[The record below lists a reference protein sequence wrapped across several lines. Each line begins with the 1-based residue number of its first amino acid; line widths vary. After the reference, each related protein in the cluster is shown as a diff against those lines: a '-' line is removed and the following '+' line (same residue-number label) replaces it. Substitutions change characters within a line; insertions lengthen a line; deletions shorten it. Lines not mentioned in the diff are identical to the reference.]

1 LRNEFL
7 DKLFKQILRSPAVDR
22 IYPNFSIAETRYP
35 QKYRVSFRLIMQG
48 ARFWVICVGCAL
60 NLMCMR
66 IPIIAFLTLA
76 TPAGGELAARA
87 IDPSAALTEVE
98 FREGTAEIDRRDAC
112 PTRAQTEDEVSLT
125 SGTIL
130 KNGHLARSTRDE
142 LFCGTGILR
151 VHKKLIEN
159 GATSQV
165 SPTVRDLPASDEL
178 AASKE
183 VRAAQ
188 LSPRESP
195 SYRFRLHHK
204 NKIESTVNTQP
215 LSFSTPSQHSTLNT
229 QHSTTVNT
237 QPLSFSTPSQ
247 HSTLNTQ
254 HSTIVNTQPL
264 SFSTPSQ
271 HSTVNSQQSTI
282 IPVQSELISLKSSH
296 HKDFTSLL
304 KTPATLAAKAEIPK
318 AVNSNAPQRRG
329 TLQISQAGNAEG
341 VYVAEVKIRF
351 VNSRG
356 EAVDKKG
363 NPVEGRISEDFIRG
377 ELKLKPGDN
386 YSPSVVRSDL
396 QQLQQLGLFDK
407 VTVSIEE
414 VGTDIN
420 VIYNVQE
427 RSARSF
433 GVSASLS
440 DDIGVAVPL
449 SYTDRTFAR
458 NPQRL
463 VVELQ
468 PSLRGIQ
475 YDVEFVSP
483 YVAAPDRL
491 GYSVRA
497 FGDRRISEIFNQDI
511 DLPNGNRVR
520 EIRRGGNLRFTRPL
534 GDWQSTLGLNYTN
547 ISTRDRNLNI
557 ARRDELGNPLTFSG
571 TGVDELYTVSFN
583 LMLDRRDN
591 PFNPTSGSIFSL
603 STEQSIPLGR
613 GNIVSNRLLANYI
626 QYVPVT
632 LLGLSESE
640 ALPEMLAF
648 NLQAGTVIGDL
659 PPTEAFR
666 LGGRNSVRTYDSG
679 DIGSGRSYFLASGEY
694 RFPVGRDVGGV
705 IFVDFE
711 SDLGTGESV
720 LGKPAVVRDKPG
732 TGAGV
737 GVGVRVRSRF
747 GLIRL
752 DMGVSDAGEIKFV
765 LGTRQRF

>member
-1 LRNEFL
+1 
-7 DKLFKQILRSPAVDR
+7 
-22 IYPNFSIAETRYP
+22 
-35 QKYRVSFRLIMQG
+35 
-48 ARFWVICVGCAL
+48 
-60 NLMCMR
+60 MR
-66 IPIIAFLTLA
+66 IPIIAFLSLA
-76 TPAGGELAARA
+76 APAGGELAARA
-87 IDPSAALTEVE
+87 IDPSAASTQAE

-112 PTRAQTEDEVSLT
+112 PTRAQREEDEVIGDNLT
-125 SGTIL
+125 SNRLSLLFVAKSRSPLTPLNKGGTRNML
-130 KNGHLARSTRDE
+130 KVPLIKGDLGGSRLDDKRHLLSVPVLNSHQSDE
-142 LFCGTGILR
+142 
-151 VHKKLIEN
+151 VN
-159 GATSQV
+159 
-165 SPTVRDLPASDEL
+165 PTVRDLPASDEL
-178 AASKE
+178 ATSPE

-195 SYRFRLHHK
+195 SYRFRLHQN
-204 NKIESTVNTQP
+204 NKVESTVNTQP
-215 LSFSTPSQHSTLNT
+215 FSFSTPSQQSTA
-229 QHSTTVNT
+229 
-237 QPLSFSTPSQ
+237 
-247 HSTLNTQ
+247 
-254 HSTIVNTQPL
+254 
-264 SFSTPSQ
+264 
-271 HSTVNSQQSTI
+271 NSQQSTV
-282 IPVQSELISLKSSH
+282 IPVQPELISLKSRH
-296 HKDFTSLL
+296 NKDFTSLL
-304 KTPATLAAKAEIPK
+304 KTPAAIAANPEIPE
-318 AVNSNAPQRRG
+318 AVNSNAQQLGG

-341 VYVAEVKIRF
+341 VYVADVKIRF

-377 ELKLKPGDN
+377 ELKLKAGDN
-386 YSPSVVRSDL
+386 YSREVVRSDL

-414 VGTDIN
+414 VGTDVN

-433 GVSASLS
+433 SVSATLS

-449 SYTDRTFAR
+449 SYTDRTFGRA
-458 NPQRL
+458 PQRL
-463 VVELQ
+463 AVELV
-468 PSLRGIQ
+468 PSLRGIEYQ
-475 YDVEFVSP
+475 IEFVSP
-483 YVAAPDRL
+483 YVVGEDRL
-491 GYSVRA
+491 GYSVRG
-497 FGDRRISEIFNQDI
+497 FRDRKTSEIFNKDI

-520 EIRRGGNLRFTRPL
+520 EIRMGGNLAFTRPL
-534 GDWQSTLGLNYTN
+534 GDWRGTLGLNYTN

-571 TGVDELYTVSFN
+571 SGVEELYTVSVGA
-583 LMLDRRDN
+583 LLDRRDN
-591 PFNPTSGSIFSL
+591 PFTPTSGSILSL

-626 QYVPVT
+626 QYIPVT
-632 LLGLSESE
+632 LLGRGESE

-666 LGGRNSVRTYDSG
+666 LGGRNSVRGYDTG

-694 RFPVGRDVGGV
+694 RFPVGQDVGGV
-705 IFVDFE
+705 IFVDFA
-711 SDLGTGESV
+711 SDLGTGDSV

-752 DMGVSDAGEIKFV
+752 DVGVSDSGDLKFI
-765 LGTRQRF
+765 LGTKQRF

>member
-1 LRNEFL
+1 
-7 DKLFKQILRSPAVDR
+7 
-22 IYPNFSIAETRYP
+22 
-35 QKYRVSFRLIMQG
+35 MQG
-48 ARFWVICVGCAL
+48 ARFWVICVGCGL

-76 TPAGGELAARA
+76 ALAGGELAARA
-87 IDPSAALTEVE
+87 IDPSAAPTEAE

-130 KNGHLARSTRDE
+130 KNGQDARSTRDE
-142 LFCGTGILR
+142 LFCGTGILP
-151 VHKKLIEN
+151 VDKKLIEN

-183 VRAAQ
+183 VRATQ

-195 SYRFRLHHK
+195 SYRFRLHDN
-204 NKIESTVNTQP
+204 NKIESTVNSQR
-215 LSFSTPSQHSTLNT
+215 LSFSTPSQQSAVNS
-229 QHSTTVNT
+229 QQASVNSQQSTVNSH
-237 QPLSFSTPSQ
+237 QSTVNSHQ
-247 HSTLNTQ
+247 ST
-254 HSTIVNTQPL
+254 VNSHQ
-264 SFSTPSQ
+264 
-271 HSTVNSQQSTI
+271 STVNSQQSTI
-282 IPVQSELISLKSSH
+282 IPVQ
-296 HKDFTSLL
+296 
-304 KTPATLAAKAEIPK
+304 PAATLAAKAEIPE
-318 AVNSNAPQRRG
+318 AVNSNARQLRG

-463 VVELQ
+463 SVELQ

-475 YDVEFVSP
+475 YDVQFVSP
-483 YVAAPDRL
+483 YVAAEDRL

-497 FGDRRISEIFNQDI
+497 FSDRRISEIFNQDI
-511 DLPNGNRVR
+511 DLPNGNWVR

-571 TGVDELYTVSFN
+571 TGVDELYTVSFGA
-583 LMLDRRDN
+583 MLDRRDN
-591 PFNPTSGSIFSL
+591 PFNPTNGSILSL

-632 LLGLSESE
+632 LLGLLESE

-666 LGGRNSVRTYDSG
+666 LGGRNSVRSYDSG
-679 DIGSGRSYFLASGEY
+679 DIGSGRTYFLASGEY

-705 IFVDFE
+705 IFVDFA
-711 SDLGTGESV
+711 SDLGTGDSV
-720 LGKPAVVRDKPG
+720 LGKPALVRDKPG

-752 DMGVSDAGEIKFV
+752 DMGVSDSGDLKFV
-765 LGTRQRF
+765 LGTKQRF

>member
-1 LRNEFL
+1 
-7 DKLFKQILRSPAVDR
+7 
-22 IYPNFSIAETRYP
+22 
-35 QKYRVSFRLIMQG
+35 
-48 ARFWVICVGCAL
+48 
-60 NLMCMR
+60 MR
-66 IPIIAFLTLA
+66 ISIIAFLTLA
-76 TPAGGELAARA
+76 ALGGGELAARA
-87 IDPSAALTEVE
+87 IDPSAAPTEAQ
-98 FREGTAEIDRRDAC
+98 FREGTAEAQ
-112 PTRAQTEDEVSLT
+112 RAQREEDEVIGDNLTLNPPSLLFVAKSRSPLTKGGHGGTAPTKGGTRNMLKVGLVKGDLGGSRLDDKRRTAEAQREEDEVSLT

-130 KNGHLARSTRDE
+130 QNGQDARSTRDE
-142 LFCGTGILR
+142 LFCGTGILP
-151 VHKKLIEN
+151 VHHKLIEN
-159 GATSQV
+159 GATS
-165 SPTVRDLPASDEL
+165 LKNGAASVNNGQDARSTRDEL
-178 AASKE
+178 FCGTGILPVHQKLIENGATSLKNGAASVKNGQDARSTRDELFGGTGMLAE

-195 SYRFRLHHK
+195 S
-204 NKIESTVNTQP
+204 
-215 LSFSTPSQHSTLNT
+215 
-229 QHSTTVNT
+229 
-237 QPLSFSTPSQ
+237 
-247 HSTLNTQ
+247 
-254 HSTIVNTQPL
+254 
-264 SFSTPSQ
+264 
-271 HSTVNSQQSTI
+271 
-282 IPVQSELISLKSSH
+282 LKSSH
-296 HKDFTSLL
+296 NKDFTSLL
-304 KTPATLAAKAEIPK
+304 KTPATIAAQAEIPE
-318 AVNSNAPQRRG
+318 AVNSNARQLGG
-329 TLQISQAGNAEG
+329 TRQISQAGNAEG

-377 ELKLKPGDN
+377 ELKLKAGDN
-386 YSPSVVRSDL
+386 YSREVVRSDL

-414 VGTDIN
+414 VGTDVN

-433 GVSASLS
+433 SVSASLS
-440 DDIGVAVPL
+440 DDVGVAVPL
-449 SYTDRTFAR
+449 SYTDRTFGTT
-458 NPQRL
+458 PQRL
-463 VVELQ
+463 AVELE

-475 YDVEFVSP
+475 YDVQFVSP
-483 YVAAPDRL
+483 YLAAEDRL

-497 FGDRRISEIFNQDI
+497 FGDRRISEIFNKDI

-520 EIRRGGNLRFTRPL
+520 EIRMGGNLRFTRPL

-571 TGVDELYTVSFN
+571 SGVDELYTVSFGA
-583 LMLDRRDN
+583 MLDRRDN
-591 PFNPTSGSIFSL
+591 PFNPTSGSILSL

-626 QYVPVT
+626 HYVPAT
-632 LLGLSESE
+632 LFGISESE

-666 LGGRNSVRTYDSG
+666 LGGRNSVRGYDSG

-705 IFVDFE
+705 IFVDFA
-711 SDLGTGESV
+711 SDLGTGDSV

-737 GVGVRVRSRF
+737 GVGVRVRSSF

-752 DMGVSDAGEIKFV
+752 DMAVSDSGDIKLI
-765 LGTRQRF
+765 LGTKQRF

>member
-1 LRNEFL
+1 
-7 DKLFKQILRSPAVDR
+7 
-22 IYPNFSIAETRYP
+22 
-35 QKYRVSFRLIMQG
+35 
-48 ARFWVICVGCAL
+48 
-60 NLMCMR
+60 MCMR

-76 TPAGGELAARA
+76 ALAGAELAARA
-87 IDPSAALTEVE
+87 IDPSAAPTEAD
-98 FREGTAEIDRRDAC
+98 REGTAEIDRRDAC
-112 PTRAQTEDEVSLT
+112 PTRAQMEDEVSLT

-130 KNGHLARSTRDE
+130 KNGQDARSTRDE
-142 LFCGTGILR
+142 LFCGTGILP
-151 VHKKLIEN
+151 VDKKLIEN

-188 LSPRESP
+188 LSPRESS
-195 SYRFRLHHK
+195 SYRFRLHDN
-204 NKIESTVNTQP
+204 NKIESTVN
-215 LSFSTPSQHSTLNT
+215 SQQSSVISHQSSVISH
-229 QHSTTVNT
+229 QSSVN
-237 QPLSFSTPSQ
+237 SQ
-247 HSTLNTQ
+247 Q
-254 HSTIVNTQPL
+254 
-264 SFSTPSQ
+264 
-271 HSTVNSQQSTI
+271 STVNNQQSTI
-282 IPVQSELISLKSSH
+282 IPVQPESPSLKSSH
-296 HKDFTSLL
+296 YTDFTSLL
-304 KTPATLAAKAEIPK
+304 KTPATLAAKAEIPE
-318 AVNSNAPQRRG
+318 AVNSNARQLG
-329 TLQISQAGNAEG
+329 GSLQISQAGNAEG

-363 NPVEGRISEDFIRG
+363 NPIEGRISEDFIRG

-463 VVELQ
+463 AVELQ

-483 YVAAPDRL
+483 YVAAEDRL

-497 FGDRRISEIFNQDI
+497 FGDRRVSEIFNEDI
-511 DLPNGNRVR
+511 DLPNGDRVR

-571 TGVDELYTVSFN
+571 TGVDELYTVSFGAR
-583 LMLDRRDN
+583 LDRRDN
-591 PFNPTSGSIFSL
+591 PFNPSSGSILSL

-626 QYVPVT
+626 QYIPVT
-632 LLGLSESE
+632 FLGLLESE

-666 LGGRNSVRTYDSG
+666 LGGRNSVRSYDSG

-705 IFVDFE
+705 IFVDFA

-720 LGKPAVVRDKPG
+720 LGKPAAVRDKPG

-752 DMGVSDAGEIKFV
+752 DMGVSDSGDLKFV
-765 LGTRQRF
+765 FGTRQRF

>member
-1 LRNEFL
+1 
-7 DKLFKQILRSPAVDR
+7 
-22 IYPNFSIAETRYP
+22 
-35 QKYRVSFRLIMQG
+35 MQG

-60 NLMCMR
+60 NLMSMR

-76 TPAGGELAARA
+76 ALAGGELAARA
-87 IDPSAALTEVE
+87 IDPSAAPTEAE
-98 FREGTAEIDRRDAC
+98 FREGTAEIDTRDAC
-112 PTRAQTEDEVSLT
+112 PTRAQREDDEVSLT

-130 KNGHLARSTRDE
+130 KNGQDARSTRDE
-142 LFCGTGILR
+142 LFCGTGILP
-151 VHKKLIEN
+151 VDKKLIEN

-165 SPTVRDLPASDEL
+165 SPTVQDLPPSDEL
-178 AASKE
+178 AASARE

-188 LSPRESP
+188 LSPRES
-195 SYRFRLHHK
+195 L
-204 NKIESTVNTQP
+204 
-215 LSFSTPSQHSTLNT
+215 
-229 QHSTTVNT
+229 
-237 QPLSFSTPSQ
+237 
-247 HSTLNTQ
+247 
-254 HSTIVNTQPL
+254 
-264 SFSTPSQ
+264 
-271 HSTVNSQQSTI
+271 
-282 IPVQSELISLKSSH
+282 SLKSSH
-296 HKDFTSLL
+296 NKDFTSLL
-304 KTPATLAAKAEIPK
+304 KTPATIAANAEIPE
-318 AVNSNAPQRRG
+318 AANSNARQLG
-329 TLQISQAGNAEG
+329 GALQISQAGNAEG

-377 ELKLKPGDN
+377 ELKLKAGDN
-386 YSPSVVRSDL
+386 YSREVVRSDL

-414 VGTDIN
+414 VGTDVN

-433 GVSASLS
+433 SVSATLS
-440 DDIGVAVPL
+440 DDVGVAVPL
-449 SYTDRTFAR
+449 SYTDRTFGT

-463 VVELQ
+463 AVELE

-483 YVAAPDRL
+483 YVAAEDRL

-497 FGDRRISEIFNQDI
+497 FGDRRISEIFNKDI

-520 EIRRGGNLRFTRPL
+520 EIRVGGNLRFTRPL
-534 GDWQSTLGLNYTN
+534 GDWRGTLGLNYTN

-571 TGVDELYTVSFN
+571 SGVDELYTVSFGA
-583 LMLDRRDN
+583 MLDRRDN
-591 PFNPTSGSIFSL
+591 PFDPTRGSIISL
-603 STEQSIPLGR
+603 STEQSIPQGR

-632 LLGLSESE
+632 LLGISESE

-666 LGGRNSVRTYDSG
+666 LGGRNSVRGYDSG

-705 IFVDFE
+705 LFVDFA
-711 SDLGTGESV
+711 SDLGTGDSV

-752 DMGVSDAGEIKFV
+752 DVGVSDSGDIKFI
-765 LGTRQRF
+765 LGTKQRF

>member
-1 LRNEFL
+1 
-7 DKLFKQILRSPAVDR
+7 
-22 IYPNFSIAETRYP
+22 
-35 QKYRVSFRLIMQG
+35 
-48 ARFWVICVGCAL
+48 
-60 NLMCMR
+60 MR
-66 IPIIAFLTLA
+66 ISIIAFLTLA
-76 TPAGGELAARA
+76 ALAGGELAARA
-87 IDPSAALTEVE
+87 IDPSAAATEAE
-98 FREGTAEIDRRDAC
+98 FREGTAQAQ
-112 PTRAQTEDEVSLT
+112 RAQREDEVIGDNLT
-125 SGTIL
+125 SNRPSLLFVAKSRSPLTPLNKGGTRNML
-130 KNGHLARSTRDE
+130 KVGLLKGDLGGSRLDDKRHLLSLPVLNSHQSDE
-142 LFCGTGILR
+142 
-151 VHKKLIEN
+151 VN
-159 GATSQV
+159 
-165 SPTVRDLPASDEL
+165 PTVQDLPASDEL
-178 AASKE
+178 AASPE
-183 VRAAQ
+183 VGAAQ
-188 LSPRESP
+188 LSPSESP
-195 SYRFRLHHK
+195 SYRFRLHHN

-215 LSFSTPSQHSTLNT
+215 LSFSTRSQQSTA
-229 QHSTTVNT
+229 
-237 QPLSFSTPSQ
+237 
-247 HSTLNTQ
+247 
-254 HSTIVNTQPL
+254 
-264 SFSTPSQ
+264 
-271 HSTVNSQQSTI
+271 NSQQSTV
-282 IPVQSELISLKSSH
+282 IPVQPELISLKSSH
-296 HKDFTSLL
+296 NKDFTSL
-304 KTPATLAAKAEIPK
+304 KTPATIVANPEIPE
-318 AVNSNAPQRRG
+318 AVNSNARQLGG

-377 ELKLKPGDN
+377 ELKLKAGDN
-386 YSPSVVRSDL
+386 YSREVVRSDL

-414 VGTDIN
+414 VGTDVN

-433 GVSASLS
+433 SVSASLS
-440 DDIGVAVPL
+440 DDVGVAVPL
-449 SYTDRTFAR
+449 SYTDRTFGTT
-458 NPQRL
+458 PQRL
-463 VVELQ
+463 AVDLQ

-475 YDVEFVSP
+475 YDVQFVSP
-483 YVAAPDRL
+483 YVAAEDRL

-497 FGDRRISEIFNQDI
+497 FGDRRISEIFNKDI

-520 EIRRGGNLRFTRPL
+520 EIRMGGNLRFTRPL

-571 TGVDELYTVSFN
+571 SGVDELYTVSFGA
-583 LMLDRRDN
+583 MRDRRDN
-591 PFNPTSGSIFSL
+591 PFNPTSGSILSL

-626 QYVPVT
+626 HYVPLT
-632 LLGLSESE
+632 FLGISESE

-666 LGGRNSVRTYDSG
+666 LGGRNSVRGYDSG

-694 RFPVGRDVGGV
+694 RFPVGQDVGGV
-705 IFVDFE
+705 IFVDFA
-711 SDLGTGESV
+711 SDLGTGDSV

-737 GVGVRVRSRF
+737 GVGVRVRSSF

-752 DMGVSDAGEIKFV
+752 DMAVSDSGDLKFI
-765 LGTRQRF
+765 LGTKQRF

>member
-1 LRNEFL
+1 
-7 DKLFKQILRSPAVDR
+7 
-22 IYPNFSIAETRYP
+22 
-35 QKYRVSFRLIMQG
+35 
-48 ARFWVICVGCAL
+48 
-60 NLMCMR
+60 MR

-76 TPAGGELAARA
+76 ALAGGELAARA
-87 IDPSAALTEVE
+87 IDPSAAATEAE
-98 FREGTAEIDRRDAC
+98 LREGTAEIDRRDAC
-112 PTRAQTEDEVSLT
+112 PTRAQREEDEVIGDNLT
-125 SGTIL
+125 SNRLSLLFVAKSRSPLTPLNKGGTRNML
-130 KNGHLARSTRDE
+130 KVPLLKGDLGGSRLDDKRHLLSVPVLNSHQSDE
-142 LFCGTGILR
+142 
-151 VHKKLIEN
+151 VN
-159 GATSQV
+159 
-165 SPTVRDLPASDEL
+165 PTVQDLPTSDEL
-178 AASKE
+178 ATSPE

-195 SYRFRLHHK
+195 SYRFRLHQN

-215 LSFSTPSQHSTLNT
+215 FSFSTPSQQSTA
-229 QHSTTVNT
+229 
-237 QPLSFSTPSQ
+237 
-247 HSTLNTQ
+247 
-254 HSTIVNTQPL
+254 
-264 SFSTPSQ
+264 
-271 HSTVNSQQSTI
+271 NSQQSTF
-282 IPVQSELISLKSSH
+282 IPVQPELISLKSSH
-296 HKDFTSLL
+296 NKDFTSLL
-304 KTPATLAAKAEIPK
+304 KTPATIAANAEIPE
-318 AVNSNAPQRRG
+318 AVNSNARQLGG

-351 VNSRG
+351 VNSQG
-356 EAVDKKG
+356 EAVDQKG

-377 ELKLKPGDN
+377 ELKLKAGDN
-386 YSPSVVRSDL
+386 YSREVVRSDL

-414 VGTDIN
+414 VGTDVN

-433 GVSASLS
+433 SVSASLS
-440 DDIGVAVPL
+440 DDVGVAVPL
-449 SYTDRTFAR
+449 SYTDRTFGTT
-458 NPQRL
+458 PQRL
-463 VVELQ
+463 AVELE

-483 YVAAPDRL
+483 YVAAEDRL

-497 FGDRRISEIFNQDI
+497 FGDRRISEIFNKDI

-520 EIRRGGNLRFTRPL
+520 EIRVGGNLRFTRPL

-571 TGVDELYTVSFN
+571 SGVDELYTVSFGA
-583 LMLDRRDN
+583 MLDRRDN
-591 PFNPTSGSIFSL
+591 PFNPTSGSILSL

-626 QYVPVT
+626 QYVPLT
-632 LLGLSESE
+632 LLGISESE

-666 LGGRNSVRTYDSG
+666 LGGRNSVRGYDSG

-694 RFPVGRDVGGV
+694 RFPVGQDVGGV
-705 IFVDFE
+705 IFVDFA
-711 SDLGTGESV
+711 SDLGTGDSV

-737 GVGVRVRSRF
+737 GVGVRVRSSF

-752 DMGVSDAGEIKFV
+752 DVGVSDSGDIKFI
-765 LGTRQRF
+765 LGTKQRF

>member
-1 LRNEFL
+1 LGNMRWVCL
-7 DKLFKQILRSPAVDR
+7 
-22 IYPNFSIAETRYP
+22 
-35 QKYRVSFRLIMQG
+35 SFMS
-48 ARFWVICVGCAL
+48 
-60 NLMCMR
+60 MR
-66 IPIIAFLTLA
+66 IPIIALLTLVA
-76 TPAGGELAARA
+76 PAGGELAARA
-87 IDPSAALTEVE
+87 MDPTFAPTQAEL
-98 FREGTAEIDRRDAC
+98 REGTEIDRRDAC

-130 KNGHLARSTRDE
+130 KNGQDARSTRDE
-142 LFCGTGILR
+142 LFCGTGILL
-151 VHKKLIEN
+151 VHKKLIED

-183 VRAAQ
+183 VRGAQ

-195 SYRFRLHHK
+195 SYRFRLHDN

-229 QHSTTVNT
+229 QHSTIIGV
-237 QPLSFSTPSQ
+237 QP
-247 HSTLNTQ
+247 
-254 HSTIVNTQPL
+254 
-264 SFSTPSQ
+264 
-271 HSTVNSQQSTI
+271 
-282 IPVQSELISLKSSH
+282 ELISLKSSH
-296 HKDFTSLL
+296 HTDFTSLL
-304 KTPATLAAKAEIPK
+304 KTPATLAAKAEIPE
-318 AVNSNAPQRRG
+318 AVNSNAPQLGG

-377 ELKLKPGDN
+377 ELKLKAGDN

-449 SYTDRTFAR
+449 SYTDRTFAP

-463 VVELQ
+463 EVELQ

-497 FGDRRISEIFNQDI
+497 FGDRRISEIFNKDI
-511 DLPNGNRVR
+511 DLPNGDRLR
-520 EIRRGGNLRFTRPL
+520 EIRMGGNLRFTRPL

-571 TGVDELYTVSFN
+571 SGVDELYTVSFGA
-583 LMLDRRDN
+583 MLDRRDN
-591 PFNPTSGSIFSL
+591 PFNPTSGSILSL
-603 STEQSIPLGR
+603 STEQSVPLGR

-632 LLGLSESE
+632 LLGLLESE

-711 SDLGTGESV
+711 SDLGTGDSV

-752 DMGVSDAGEIKFV
+752 DMGVSDSGDLKFV
-765 LGTRQRF
+765 LGTKQRF

>member
-1 LRNEFL
+1 MSLTSGT
-7 DKLFKQILRSPAVDR
+7 ILKNGQDARS
-22 IYPNFSIAETRYP
+22 T
-35 QKYRVSFRLIMQG
+35 
-48 ARFWVICVGCAL
+48 
-60 NLMCMR
+60 
-66 IPIIAFLTLA
+66 
-76 TPAGGELAARA
+76 
-87 IDPSAALTEVE
+87 
-98 FREGTAEIDRRDAC
+98 
-112 PTRAQTEDEVSLT
+112 DEVSLT

-130 KNGHLARSTRDE
+130 KNGQDARSTRDE
-142 LFCGTGILR
+142 LFCGTGILP

-165 SPTVRDLPASDEL
+165 SPTVRDLPASDDL

-183 VRAAQ
+183 VGAAQ
-188 LSPRESP
+188 LFPRESP
-195 SYRFRLHHK
+195 SYRFRLHHN
-204 NKIESTVNTQP
+204 NKIESTVYTQA
-215 LSFSTPSQHSTLNT
+215 LSFSTPPS
-229 QHSTTVNT
+229 TVN
-237 QPLSFSTPSQ
+237 SQ
-247 HSTLNTQ
+247 QSLVISHQSLVISHQ
-254 HSTIVNTQPL
+254 
-264 SFSTPSQ
+264 
-271 HSTVNSQQSTI
+271 STVNSQQSTI
-282 IPVQSELISLKSSH
+282 IPVQPDAADRL
-296 HKDFTSLL
+296 
-304 KTPATLAAKAEIPK
+304 ATKAEIPE
-318 AVNSNAPQRRG
+318 AVNTNARQLGG

-363 NPVEGRISEDFIRG
+363 NSVEGRISEDFIRG
-377 ELKLKPGDN
+377 ELKLKAGDN

-433 GVSASLS
+433 GISASLS

-463 VVELQ
+463 EVELQ

-483 YVAAPDRL
+483 YVAAEDRL

-571 TGVDELYTVSFN
+571 TGVDELYTVSFGAR
-583 LMLDRRDN
+583 LDRRDN
-591 PFNPTSGSIFSL
+591 PFNPTSGSILSL

-632 LLGLSESE
+632 LLGL
-640 ALPEMLAF
+640 
-648 NLQAGTVIGDL
+648 Q
-659 PPTEAFR
+659 
-666 LGGRNSVRTYDSG
+666 
-679 DIGSGRSYFLASGEY
+679 
-694 RFPVGRDVGGV
+694 
-705 IFVDFE
+705 
-711 SDLGTGESV
+711 
-720 LGKPAVVRDKPG
+720 
-732 TGAGV
+732 
-737 GVGVRVRSRF
+737 RVRSLARNVGF
-747 GLIRL
+747 
-752 DMGVSDAGEIKFV
+752 
-765 LGTRQRF
+765 

>member
-1 LRNEFL
+1 M
-7 DKLFKQILRSPAVDR
+7 S
-22 IYPNFSIAETRYP
+22 
-35 QKYRVSFRLIMQG
+35 
-48 ARFWVICVGCAL
+48 
-60 NLMCMR
+60 MR

-76 TPAGGELAARA
+76 ALAGGELAARA
-87 IDPSAALTEVE
+87 IDPSAAPTEAE
-98 FREGTAEIDRRDAC
+98 FREGTAEIDTRDAC
-112 PTRAQTEDEVSLT
+112 PTRAQRQEDEVIGDNLT
-125 SGTIL
+125 SNRPSLLFVAKSRSPLTPLNKGGTRNML
-130 KNGHLARSTRDE
+130 KVPLIKGDLGGSRLDDKRHLLSVPVLNSHQSDE
-142 LFCGTGILR
+142 
-151 VHKKLIEN
+151 VN
-159 GATSQV
+159 
-165 SPTVRDLPASDEL
+165 PTVQDLPASDEL
-178 AASKE
+178 AASGE
-183 VRAAQ
+183 LRAAQ
-188 LSPRESP
+188 LSPRES
-195 SYRFRLHHK
+195 L
-204 NKIESTVNTQP
+204 
-215 LSFSTPSQHSTLNT
+215 
-229 QHSTTVNT
+229 
-237 QPLSFSTPSQ
+237 
-247 HSTLNTQ
+247 
-254 HSTIVNTQPL
+254 
-264 SFSTPSQ
+264 
-271 HSTVNSQQSTI
+271 
-282 IPVQSELISLKSSH
+282 SLKSSH
-296 HKDFTSLL
+296 NKDFTSLL
-304 KTPATLAAKAEIPK
+304 KTPATLAAQAEIPE
-318 AVNSNAPQRRG
+318 AANSNARQLG
-329 TLQISQAGNAEG
+329 GDLQISQAGNAEG

-377 ELKLKPGDN
+377 ELKLKAGDN
-386 YSPSVVRSDL
+386 YSREVVRSDL

-414 VGTDIN
+414 VGTDVN

-433 GVSASLS
+433 SVSATLS
-440 DDIGVAVPL
+440 DDVGVAVPL
-449 SYTDRTFAR
+449 SYTDRTFGR

-463 VVELQ
+463 AVELE

-483 YVAAPDRL
+483 YVAAEDRL

-497 FGDRRISEIFNQDI
+497 FGDRRISEIFNKDI

-520 EIRRGGNLRFTRPL
+520 EIRVGGNLRFTRPL
-534 GDWQSTLGLNYTN
+534 GDWRGTLGLNYTN

-571 TGVDELYTVSFN
+571 SGVDELYTVSFGA
-583 LMLDRRDN
+583 MLDRRDN
-591 PFNPTSGSIFSL
+591 PFDPTRGSILSL

-626 QYVPVT
+626 HYVPLT
-632 LLGLSESE
+632 LLGISESE

-666 LGGRNSVRTYDSG
+666 LGGRNSVRGYDSG

-705 IFVDFE
+705 IFVDFA
-711 SDLGTGESV
+711 SDLGTGDSV

-752 DMGVSDAGEIKFV
+752 DVGVSDAGDLKFI
-765 LGTRQRF
+765 LGTKQRF

>member
-1 LRNEFL
+1 
-7 DKLFKQILRSPAVDR
+7 
-22 IYPNFSIAETRYP
+22 
-35 QKYRVSFRLIMQG
+35 
-48 ARFWVICVGCAL
+48 
-60 NLMCMR
+60 MR
-66 IPIIAFLTLA
+66 IPIIAVLTWVA
-76 TPAGGELAARA
+76 PAGGELAARA
-87 IDPSAALTEVE
+87 MDPTFAPTQAEL
-98 FREGTAEIDRRDAC
+98 REGTASIDRRDAC
-112 PTRAQTEDEVSLT
+112 ATSAQTEDEVSLT

-130 KNGHLARSTRDE
+130 NKGQDARSTRDE
-142 LFCGTGILR
+142 LFCGTGILA
-151 VHKKLIEN
+151 VDKKLIEN

-165 SPTVRDLPASDEL
+165 SPTVRDLSASDDL

-183 VRAAQ
+183 VRGAQ
-188 LSPRESP
+188 LFPRESP
-195 SYRFRLHHK
+195 SYRFRLHHN

-237 QPLSFSTPSQ
+237 QPLSVSTPSQ

-254 HSTIVNTQPL
+254 HSTI
-264 SFSTPSQ
+264 
-271 HSTVNSQQSTI
+271 
-282 IPVQSELISLKSSH
+282 IPVQPELISLKSSH
-296 HKDFTSLL
+296 HTDFTSVL
-304 KTPATLAAKAEIPK
+304 KTPATLAAKAEIPE
-318 AVNSNAPQRRG
+318 AVNSNAPQLGG
-329 TLQISQAGNAEG
+329 TLQISQAGNTEG

-377 ELKLKPGDN
+377 ELKLKAGDN
-386 YSPSVVRSDL
+386 YSQSVVRSDL

-463 VVELQ
+463 EVELQ

-475 YDVEFVSP
+475 YDVEFISP

-497 FGDRRISEIFNQDI
+497 FGDRRISEIFNKDI
-511 DLPNGNRVR
+511 DLPNGDRVR
-520 EIRRGGNLRFTRPL
+520 EIRMGGNLRFTRPL

-571 TGVDELYTVSFN
+571 SGVDELYTVSFGA
-583 LMLDRRDN
+583 MLDRRDN
-591 PFNPTSGSIFSL
+591 PFNPTSGSILSL

-632 LLGLSESE
+632 WLGLLESE

-679 DIGSGRSYFLASGEY
+679 DIGSSRSYFLASGEY

-711 SDLGTGESV
+711 SDLGTGDSV
-720 LGKPAVVRDKPG
+720 LGKPASVRDKPG

-752 DMGVSDAGEIKFV
+752 DMGVSDSGDLKFV
-765 LGTRQRF
+765 LGTKQRF

>member
-1 LRNEFL
+1 
-7 DKLFKQILRSPAVDR
+7 
-22 IYPNFSIAETRYP
+22 
-35 QKYRVSFRLIMQG
+35 MQG

-60 NLMCMR
+60 NLMSMR

-76 TPAGGELAARA
+76 ALAGGELAARA
-87 IDPSAALTEVE
+87 IDPSAALTEAE
-98 FREGTAEIDRRDAC
+98 FREGTAEAQ
-112 PTRAQTEDEVSLT
+112 RAQREEDEVSLT

-130 KNGHLARSTRDE
+130 KNGQDARSTRDE
-142 LFCGTGILR
+142 LFCGTGILP
-151 VHKKLIEN
+151 VDKKLIEN

-165 SPTVRDLPASDEL
+165 SPTVQDLPASDEI
-178 AASKE
+178 AASPE
-183 VRAAQ
+183 VPAAQ

-195 SYRFRLHHK
+195 S
-204 NKIESTVNTQP
+204 
-215 LSFSTPSQHSTLNT
+215 
-229 QHSTTVNT
+229 
-237 QPLSFSTPSQ
+237 
-247 HSTLNTQ
+247 
-254 HSTIVNTQPL
+254 
-264 SFSTPSQ
+264 
-271 HSTVNSQQSTI
+271 
-282 IPVQSELISLKSSH
+282 LKSTH

-304 KTPATLAAKAEIPK
+304 KTPATLVAKAEIPE
-318 AVNSNAPQRRG
+318 AVNSNAQQLGG

-377 ELKLKPGDN
+377 ELKLKAGDN
-386 YSPSVVRSDL
+386 YSPEVVRSDL

-414 VGTDIN
+414 VGTDVN

-433 GVSASLS
+433 SVSASLS

-449 SYTDRTFAR
+449 SYTDRTFGR

-463 VVELQ
+463 AVELQ

-475 YDVEFVSP
+475 YDVQFVSP
-483 YVAAPDRL
+483 YVAAEDRL

-497 FGDRRISEIFNQDI
+497 FGDRRISEIFNKDI
-511 DLPNGNRVR
+511 DLPNGDRVR
-520 EIRRGGNLRFTRPL
+520 EIRVGGNLRFTRPL
-534 GDWQSTLGLNYTN
+534 GDWRGTLGLNYTN

-571 TGVDELYTVSFN
+571 SGVDELYTVSFGA
-583 LMLDRRDN
+583 MLDRRDN
-591 PFNPTSGSIFSL
+591 PFDPTRGSILSL

-626 QYVPVT
+626 QYVPIT
-632 LLGLSESE
+632 LLGRGDSE

-666 LGGRNSVRTYDSG
+666 LGGRNSVRGYDSG

-705 IFVDFE
+705 IFVDFA
-711 SDLGTGESV
+711 SDLGTGDNV

-752 DMGVSDAGEIKFV
+752 DMAVSDSGDLKFI
-765 LGTRQRF
+765 LGTKQRF

>member
-1 LRNEFL
+1 
-7 DKLFKQILRSPAVDR
+7 
-22 IYPNFSIAETRYP
+22 
-35 QKYRVSFRLIMQG
+35 
-48 ARFWVICVGCAL
+48 
-60 NLMCMR
+60 MCMR

-76 TPAGGELAARA
+76 APAGGELAARA
-87 IDPSAALTEVE
+87 IDPSAAPTQAEL
-98 FREGTAEIDRRDAC
+98 REGTAEIDRRDAC

-130 KNGHLARSTRDE
+130 KNGEDARSTTDE
-142 LFCGTGILR
+142 LFCGTGILS
-151 VHKKLIEN
+151 VDKKLIEN

-165 SPTVRDLPASDEL
+165 SPTVRDLPASDKL

-195 SYRFRLHHK
+195 SYRFRLHHN

-215 LSFSTPSQHSTLNT
+215 LSFSTPSQQSTLNS
-229 QHSTTVNT
+229 QQSTRVNT

-247 HSTLNTQ
+247 QSTL
-254 HSTIVNTQPL
+254 
-264 SFSTPSQ
+264 
-271 HSTVNSQQSTI
+271 NSQQSTI
-282 IPVQSELISLKSSH
+282 IPVQPELISLKSSH
-296 HKDFTSLL
+296 DKDFTSVL
-304 KTPATLAAKAEIPK
+304 KTPATQAAKAEIPE
-318 AVNSNAPQRRG
+318 AANSNARQRGG

-363 NPVEGRISEDFIRG
+363 NPVEGRMKEDFIRG
-377 ELKLKPGDN
+377 ELKLKAGDN

-427 RSARSF
+427 RPARSF

-463 VVELQ
+463 EVELQ

-511 DLPNGNRVR
+511 DLPNGDRVR

-571 TGVDELYTVSFN
+571 TGVDELYTVSFGA
-583 LMLDRRDN
+583 MLDRRDN
-591 PFNPTSGSIFSL
+591 PFNPTRGSILSL

-626 QYVPVT
+626 QYVPVS
-632 LLGLSESE
+632 LLGRFESE

-705 IFVDFE
+705 IFVDFA
-711 SDLGTGESV
+711 SDLGTGDSV

-752 DMGVSDAGEIKFV
+752 DMGVSDSGDLKFV
-765 LGTRQRF
+765 LGTKQRF

>member
-1 LRNEFL
+1 
-7 DKLFKQILRSPAVDR
+7 
-22 IYPNFSIAETRYP
+22 
-35 QKYRVSFRLIMQG
+35 
-48 ARFWVICVGCAL
+48 
-60 NLMCMR
+60 MCMR

-76 TPAGGELAARA
+76 APAGGELAARA
-87 IDPSAALTEVE
+87 IDPSAALTEGE
-98 FREGTAEIDRRDAC
+98 FREKTAEIDRRDAC
-112 PTRAQTEDEVSLT
+112 PTRAQTEDEVSFT

-130 KNGHLARSTRDE
+130 KNGQDARSTRDE
-142 LFCGTGILR
+142 LFCGTGILP

-159 GATSQV
+159 GATSQM

-178 AASKE
+178 VASKE

-195 SYRFRLHHK
+195 SYRFRLHHN

-215 LSFSTPSQHSTLNT
+215 LSFSTPSQQSLVISHQSLVISH
-229 QHSTTVNT
+229 Q
-237 QPLSFSTPSQ
+237 
-247 HSTLNTQ
+247 
-254 HSTIVNTQPL
+254 
-264 SFSTPSQ
+264 
-271 HSTVNSQQSTI
+271 STVNSQQSTI
-282 IPVQSELISLKSSH
+282 IPVQPELISLKSSH
-296 HKDFTSLL
+296 HKDFTSVL
-304 KTPATLAAKAEIPK
+304 KTPATLATKAEIPE
-318 AVNSNAPQRRG
+318 AVDSNAAQRRG

-377 ELKLKPGDN
+377 EIKLKPGDN

-420 VIYNVQE
+420 VIYNIQE

-463 VVELQ
+463 AVQLQ

-483 YVAAPDRL
+483 YVAAEDRL

-497 FGDRRISEIFNQDI
+497 FGDRRISEIFNEDI
-511 DLPNGNRVR
+511 DLPNGDRVR

-534 GDWQSTLGLNYTN
+534 GDWRSTLGLNYTN

-571 TGVDELYTVSFN
+571 TGVDELYTVSFGA
-583 LMLDRRDN
+583 MLDRRDN
-591 PFNPTSGSIFSL
+591 PFNPTRGSILSL

-632 LLGLSESE
+632 LLGLLESE

-659 PPTEAFR
+659 SPTEAFR
-666 LGGRNSVRTYDSG
+666 LGGRNSVRSYDSG

-705 IFVDFE
+705 IFVDFA

-752 DMGVSDAGEIKFV
+752 DMGVSDSGDLKFV
-765 LGTRQRF
+765 LGTKQRF

>member
-1 LRNEFL
+1 M
-7 DKLFKQILRSPAVDR
+7 S
-22 IYPNFSIAETRYP
+22 
-35 QKYRVSFRLIMQG
+35 
-48 ARFWVICVGCAL
+48 
-60 NLMCMR
+60 MR

-76 TPAGGELAARA
+76 QVVGGELAARA
-87 IDPSAALTEVE
+87 IDPSAAPTEAE
-98 FREGTAEIDRRDAC
+98 FREGTAEIDRRDAY
-112 PTRAQTEDEVSLT
+112 PTTAQREEDEVIGDNLT
-125 SGTIL
+125 SNPPSLLFVAKSKSPLTKGGHGDTAPTKGGTRNML
-130 KNGHLARSTRDE
+130 KVPLVKGDLGGFRLDDKRHLLSVPVLNSHQSDE
-142 LFCGTGILR
+142 
-151 VHKKLIEN
+151 
-159 GATSQV
+159 V
-165 SPTVRDLPASDEL
+165 SPTVRDWPTSDEL
-178 AASKE
+178 AASPE
-183 VRAAQ
+183 VRAPQ

-195 SYRFRLHHK
+195 S
-204 NKIESTVNTQP
+204 
-215 LSFSTPSQHSTLNT
+215 
-229 QHSTTVNT
+229 
-237 QPLSFSTPSQ
+237 
-247 HSTLNTQ
+247 
-254 HSTIVNTQPL
+254 
-264 SFSTPSQ
+264 
-271 HSTVNSQQSTI
+271 
-282 IPVQSELISLKSSH
+282 LKSSH
-296 HKDFTSLL
+296 NKDFTSLL
-304 KTPATLAAKAEIPK
+304 KTPVTIAAKAEIPE
-318 AVNSNAPQRRG
+318 AVNSNARQLGG

-377 ELKLKPGDN
+377 QLKLKAGDN

-414 VGTDIN
+414 VGTDVN

-433 GVSASLS
+433 SVSASLS
-440 DDIGVAVPL
+440 DDVGVAVPL
-449 SYTDRTFAR
+449 SYTDRTFGTT
-458 NPQRL
+458 PQRL
-463 VVELQ
+463 AVELQ

-475 YDVEFVSP
+475 YDVQFVSP
-483 YVAAPDRL
+483 YVAAEDRL

-497 FGDRRISEIFNQDI
+497 FGDRRISEIFNKDI

-520 EIRRGGNLRFTRPL
+520 EIRMGGNLRFTRPL

-571 TGVDELYTVSFN
+571 SGVDELYTVSFGA
-583 LMLDRRDN
+583 MLDRRDN
-591 PFNPTSGSIFSL
+591 PFNPTRGSILSL

-632 LLGLSESE
+632 LLGISESE

-666 LGGRNSVRTYDSG
+666 LGGRDSVRGYDSG

-694 RFPVGRDVGGV
+694 RFPVGQGCWWRD
-705 IFVDFE
+705 IC
-711 SDLGTGESV
+711 
-720 LGKPAVVRDKPG
+720 
-732 TGAGV
+732 
-737 GVGVRVRSRF
+737 
-747 GLIRL
+747 
-752 DMGVSDAGEIKFV
+752 
-765 LGTRQRF
+765 

>member
-1 LRNEFL
+1 
-7 DKLFKQILRSPAVDR
+7 
-22 IYPNFSIAETRYP
+22 
-35 QKYRVSFRLIMQG
+35 
-48 ARFWVICVGCAL
+48 
-60 NLMCMR
+60 MR
-66 IPIIAFLTLA
+66 IPIIALLTLVA
-76 TPAGGELAARA
+76 PAGGELAARA
-87 IDPSAALTEVE
+87 IDPSAAPTQALL
-98 FREGTAEIDRRDAC
+98 REGTAEIDRPDAC

-130 KNGHLARSTRDE
+130 KNGQDAGSTRDE
-142 LFCGTGILR
+142 LFCGTGILP

-159 GATSQV
+159 SATSQV
-165 SPTVRDLPASDEL
+165 SPTVRDLPESDEI

-195 SYRFRLHHK
+195 SYRFRLHHN

-215 LSFSTPSQHSTLNT
+215 LSFSTPSQQPTVNSQQSTVNTQPLSSSTPSQQSTLNS
-229 QHSTTVNT
+229 QQSTVNT

-247 HSTLNTQ
+247 QSTLNSQ
-254 HSTIVNTQPL
+254 QSTVNTQPL

-271 HSTVNSQQSTI
+271 QSTLNSQQSTI
-282 IPVQSELISLKSSH
+282 IPVQPELISLKSSH
-296 HKDFTSLL
+296 HTDFTSLL
-304 KTPATLAAKAEIPK
+304 KTPATLAAKAEIPE
-318 AVNSNAPQRRG
+318 AVNSNARQLGG

-363 NPVEGRISEDFIRG
+363 NPVEGRMKEDFIRG

-433 GVSASLS
+433 GISASLS

-449 SYTDRTFAR
+449 SYTDLTFAR

-463 VVELQ
+463 EVELQ

-497 FGDRRISEIFNQDI
+497 FGDRRISEIFNEDI
-511 DLPNGNRVR
+511 DLPNGDRVR

-571 TGVDELYTVSFN
+571 SGVDELYTVSFN

-591 PFNPTSGSIFSL
+591 PFNPTSGSILSL

-632 LLGLSESE
+632 LLGLLESE

-705 IFVDFE
+705 IFVDFA
-711 SDLGTGESV
+711 SDLGTGDSV

-752 DMGVSDAGEIKFV
+752 DMGVSDSGDLKFV
-765 LGTRQRF
+765 LGTKQRF

>member
-1 LRNEFL
+1 
-7 DKLFKQILRSPAVDR
+7 
-22 IYPNFSIAETRYP
+22 
-35 QKYRVSFRLIMQG
+35 
-48 ARFWVICVGCAL
+48 
-60 NLMCMR
+60 MR

-76 TPAGGELAARA
+76 APAGGELAARA
-87 IDPSAALTEVE
+87 INPSAAPTQAE

-112 PTRAQTEDEVSLT
+112 PTRAQTKDEVSLT

-130 KNGHLARSTRDE
+130 KNGQDARSTRDE
-142 LFCGTGILR
+142 LFCGTGILP
-151 VHKKLIEN
+151 VQKKLIEN

-195 SYRFRLHHK
+195 SYRFRLHHN
-204 NKIESTVNTQP
+204 NKIESTVHTQP
-215 LSFSTPSQHSTLNT
+215 LSFSTPSQQSTVISQQSTLN
-229 QHSTTVNT
+229 
-237 QPLSFSTPSQ
+237 
-247 HSTLNTQ
+247 
-254 HSTIVNTQPL
+254 
-264 SFSTPSQ
+264 SQ
-271 HSTVNSQQSTI
+271 HSTVISQQSTVNTQQPTI
-282 IPVQSELISLKSSH
+282 IPVQPESPSLKSSH
-296 HKDFTSLL
+296 HTDFTSLL
-304 KTPATLAAKAEIPK
+304 KTPATLAAKAEIPE
-318 AVNSNAPQRRG
+318 AVNSNARQLDG

-463 VVELQ
+463 AVELQ

-475 YDVEFVSP
+475 YDVQFVSP
-483 YVAAPDRL
+483 YVAAEDRL

-497 FGDRRISEIFNQDI
+497 FSDRRISEIFNQDI

-534 GDWQSTLGLNYTN
+534 GDWQSTLGFNYTN

-571 TGVDELYTVSFN
+571 TGVDELYTVSFGA
-583 LMLDRRDN
+583 MLDRRDN
-591 PFNPTSGSIFSL
+591 PFNPTSGSILSL

-666 LGGRNSVRTYDSG
+666 LGGRNSVRSYDSG

-705 IFVDFE
+705 IFVDFA
-711 SDLGTGESV
+711 SDLGTGDSV

>member
-1 LRNEFL
+1 MDPTFAPTQA
-7 DKLFKQILRSPAVDR
+7 KL
-22 IYPNFSIAETRYP
+22 
-35 QKYRVSFRLIMQG
+35 
-48 ARFWVICVGCAL
+48 
-60 NLMCMR
+60 
-66 IPIIAFLTLA
+66 
-76 TPAGGELAARA
+76 
-87 IDPSAALTEVE
+87 
-98 FREGTAEIDRRDAC
+98 REGTASIDRRDAC
-112 PTRAQTEDEVSLT
+112 PTSAQTEDEVSLT

-130 KNGHLARSTRDE
+130 NNGQDARSIRDE
-142 LFCGTGILR
+142 LFCGIGILP

-178 AASKE
+178 AASQE
-183 VRAAQ
+183 VRGAQ
-188 LSPRESP
+188 LSPRESS
-195 SYRFRLHHK
+195 SYRFRWHQN

-215 LSFSTPSQHSTLNT
+215 LSFSTPSQHL
-229 QHSTTVNT
+229 
-237 QPLSFSTPSQ
+237 
-247 HSTLNTQ
+247 
-254 HSTIVNTQPL
+254 
-264 SFSTPSQ
+264 
-271 HSTVNSQQSTI
+271 TVNSQPSTI
-282 IPVQSELISLKSSH
+282 IPVQPELISLKSSH
-296 HKDFTSLL
+296 DTDFTSLL
-304 KTPATLAAKAEIPK
+304 KTPATLAAKAEIPE
-318 AVNSNAPQRRG
+318 AVNSNAPQLGG

-420 VIYNVQE
+420 VIYNIQE

-433 GVSASLS
+433 GISASLS

-449 SYTDRTFAR
+449 SYTDRTFAP

-463 VVELQ
+463 EVELQ

-483 YVAAPDRL
+483 YLAAPDRL

-497 FGDRRISEIFNQDI
+497 FGDRRISEIFNKDI

-520 EIRRGGNLRFTRPL
+520 EIRMGGNLRFTRPL

-591 PFNPTSGSIFSL
+591 PFNPTSGSILGL

-632 LLGLSESE
+632 LLGRFESE

-705 IFVDFE
+705 IFVDFA
-711 SDLGTGESV
+711 SDLGTGDSV
-720 LGKPAVVRDKPG
+720 LGKPASVRDKPG

-752 DMGVSDAGEIKFV
+752 DMGVSDSGDLKFV
-765 LGTRQRF
+765 LGTKQRF

>member
-1 LRNEFL
+1 M
-7 DKLFKQILRSPAVDR
+7 S
-22 IYPNFSIAETRYP
+22 
-35 QKYRVSFRLIMQG
+35 
-48 ARFWVICVGCAL
+48 
-60 NLMCMR
+60 MR

-76 TPAGGELAARA
+76 ALGGGELAARA
-87 IDPSAALTEVE
+87 IDPSVAPTEAE
-98 FREGTAEIDRRDAC
+98 FREGTAEAQ
-112 PTRAQTEDEVSLT
+112 RAQREEDEVIGDNLTLNPPSLLFVAKSRSPLT
-125 SGTIL
+125 PLNKGGTRNML
-130 KNGHLARSTRDE
+130 KVPLIKGDLGGSRLDDKRHLLSVPVLNSHQSDE
-142 LFCGTGILR
+142 
-151 VHKKLIEN
+151 VN
-159 GATSQV
+159 
-165 SPTVRDLPASDEL
+165 PTVRDLPTSDEL
-178 AASKE
+178 PASPE

-195 SYRFRLHHK
+195 SYRFRLHQN

-215 LSFSTPSQHSTLNT
+215 LSFSTP
-229 QHSTTVNT
+229 
-237 QPLSFSTPSQ
+237 P
-247 HSTLNTQ
+247 
-254 HSTIVNTQPL
+254 
-264 SFSTPSQ
+264 
-271 HSTVNSQQSTI
+271 STVNSQQSTVNNHLT
-282 IPVQSELISLKSSH
+282 VQPELISLKSSH
-296 HKDFTSLL
+296 NKDFTSLL
-304 KTPATLAAKAEIPK
+304 KTPATIATQAEIPE
-318 AVNSNAPQRRG
+318 AVNSNARQLGG

-356 EAVDKKG
+356 EAVDRKG

-377 ELKLKPGDN
+377 ELKLKAGDN
-386 YSPSVVRSDL
+386 YSREVVRSDL

-414 VGTDIN
+414 VGTDVN

-433 GVSASLS
+433 SVSASLS
-440 DDIGVAVPL
+440 DDVGVAVPL
-449 SYTDRTFAR
+449 SYTDRTFGTT
-458 NPQRL
+458 PQRL
-463 VVELQ
+463 AVDLQ

-475 YDVEFVSP
+475 YDVQFVSP
-483 YVAAPDRL
+483 YVAAEDRL

-497 FGDRRISEIFNQDI
+497 FGDRRISEIFNKDI

-520 EIRRGGNLRFTRPL
+520 EIRVGGNLRFTRPL

-571 TGVDELYTVSFN
+571 SGVDELYTVSFGAI
-583 LMLDRRDN
+583 LDRRDN
-591 PFNPTSGSIFSL
+591 PFNPTSGSILSL

-632 LLGLSESE
+632 LLGISESE

-648 NLQAGTVIGDL
+648 NLQGGTVIGDL

-666 LGGRNSVRTYDSG
+666 LGGRNSVRGYDSG

-694 RFPVGRDVGGV
+694 RFPVGQDVGGV
-705 IFVDFE
+705 IFVDFA
-711 SDLGTGESV
+711 SDLGTGDSV

-737 GVGVRVRSRF
+737 GVGVRVRSSF

-752 DMGVSDAGEIKFV
+752 DMAVSDSGDLKFI
-765 LGTRQRF
+765 LGTKQRF

>member
-1 LRNEFL
+1 M
-7 DKLFKQILRSPAVDR
+7 S
-22 IYPNFSIAETRYP
+22 
-35 QKYRVSFRLIMQG
+35 
-48 ARFWVICVGCAL
+48 
-60 NLMCMR
+60 MR
-66 IPIIAFLTLA
+66 ISMIAFLTVAALG
-76 TPAGGELAARA
+76 GGELAARA
-87 IDPSAALTEVE
+87 IDPSAAATEAE
-98 FREGTAEIDRRDAC
+98 FREGTAQAQ
-112 PTRAQTEDEVSLT
+112 RAQREDEVIGDNLTLNRPSLLFVAKSRSPLT
-125 SGTIL
+125 PLNKGGTRNML
-130 KNGHLARSTRDE
+130 KVPLLKGDLGGARLDDKRHLLSLPVLNSHQSDE
-142 LFCGTGILR
+142 
-151 VHKKLIEN
+151 VN
-159 GATSQV
+159 
-165 SPTVRDLPASDEL
+165 PTVQDLPASDEL
-178 AASKE
+178 AASPE

-195 SYRFRLHHK
+195 SYRFRLHHN

-215 LSFSTPSQHSTLNT
+215 LSFSTPSQ
-229 QHSTTVNT
+229 
-237 QPLSFSTPSQ
+237 
-247 HSTLNTQ
+247 
-254 HSTIVNTQPL
+254 
-264 SFSTPSQ
+264 
-271 HSTVNSQQSTI
+271 QSTI
-282 IPVQSELISLKSSH
+282 IPVQPELISLKSSH
-296 HKDFTSLL
+296 NKDFTSL
-304 KTPATLAAKAEIPK
+304 KTPATIAANAEIPE
-318 AVNSNAPQRRG
+318 AVNSNARQLGG

-377 ELKLKPGDN
+377 ELKLKAGDN
-386 YSPSVVRSDL
+386 YSREVVRSDL

-414 VGTDIN
+414 VGTDVN

-433 GVSASLS
+433 SVSASLS
-440 DDIGVAVPL
+440 DDVGVAVPL
-449 SYTDRTFAR
+449 SYTDRTFGRA
-458 NPQRL
+458 PQRL
-463 VVELQ
+463 AVELE

-475 YDVEFVSP
+475 YDVQFVSP
-483 YVAAPDRL
+483 YVAAEDRL

-497 FGDRRISEIFNQDI
+497 FGDRRISEIFNKDI

-520 EIRRGGNLRFTRPL
+520 EIRMGGNLRFTRPL

-571 TGVDELYTVSFN
+571 SGVDELYTVSFGA
-583 LMLDRRDN
+583 MRDRRDN
-591 PFNPTSGSIFSL
+591 PFNPTSGSILSL

-632 LLGLSESE
+632 LFGISESE

-666 LGGRNSVRTYDSG
+666 LGGRNSVRGYDSG

-705 IFVDFE
+705 IFVDFA
-711 SDLGTGESV
+711 SDLGTGDSV

-737 GVGVRVRSRF
+737 GVGVRVRSSF

-752 DMGVSDAGEIKFV
+752 DMAVSDSGDLKFI
-765 LGTRQRF
+765 LGTKQRF